1 MKEGVKGEN
10 SGGAK
15 RRQKINFRPPWQ
27 IHGMLKGGGLLMER
41 WACSRTAT
49 IRERKLGWVVVIL
62 GRIQETPM
70 WENDLVWTTKMLGQ
84 RHRSPR

>member
-27 IHGMLKGGGLLMER
+27 IHGNLKGGGVLMGR

-49 IRERKLGWVVVIL
+49 GRESKFGWVIGIL
-62 GRIQETPM
+62 GRRRATPR
-70 WENDLVWTTKMLGQ
+70 WENDLVWQLEILG
-84 RHRSPR
+84 RR